1 MARFT
6 PYSAA
11 KFRKKTAASRIQR
24 AWRRKK
30 FSRNVKKVV
39 TSLEPYKYHIQST
52 QWPNEGPTNV
62 GANPTTNL
70 IALTNIPYNT
80 QSIENQRSST
90 KVMAKNLRIRA
101 VLRANSDAYSRIRL
115 LVVRSKRSQNA
126 GNVDQFA
133 NMPND
138 DNLWRRTGV
147 SQATGT
153 LVPQDAINAFP
164 NTRFVEVLWDKTF
177 QLGTQ
182 AGKMSTT
189 ATAQPVNYTT
199 AGNAPHKSSLFVEK
213 YIKLNKIL
221 KFNAVSDPASGT
233 EYDYSPYNNQ
243 SYFLVAVS
251 NSSSTPNPNVNAIS
265 MLSFKDLD

>member
-1 MARFT
+1 MPPRMHPQRA
-6 PYSAA
+6 
-11 KFRKKTAASRIQR
+11 FRRRTAATRIQR
-24 AWRRKK
+24 AWRSRK

-70 IALTNIPYNT
+70 IALSNIPYNT

-90 KVMAKNLRIRA
+90 KVLAKNLRIRA
-101 VLRANSDAYSRIRL
+101 VLRANTDAYSRIRL
-115 LVVRSKRSQNA
+115 MVVRSKRSQNA

-133 NMPND
+133 NMPDD

-177 QLGTQ
+177 QLGTF
-182 AGKMSTT
+182 AGKMQTT

-199 AGNAPHKSSLFVEK
+199 SGNAPHKSSLFVEK

-243 SYFLVAVS
+243 SYYLVAVS
-251 NSSSTPNPNVNAIS
+251 NSSSTPNPTVNAIS